1 MQSDSSQLPI
11 TSEEKQLI
19 LSAYQAFNTRDV
31 EAALTLMTLD
41 VHWPNGMEGGYVYG
55 PTEVKNY
62 WLRQWTMINPIVQ
75 PSTLYKDNTGRI
87 VVEVHQVVKDLL
99 GNLLQDKMLY
109 HVYTL
114 TEGLIKEMEI
124 HEL

>member
-19 LSAYQAFNTRDV
+19 LAAYQAFNARNVDT
-31 EAALTLMTLD
+31 ALTLMTPD

-55 PTEVKNY
+55 PAEVKSY
-62 WLRQWTMINPIVQ
+62 WLRQWTMINPTVQ
-75 PSTLYKDNTGRI
+75 PSSIHKDNTGRI
-87 VVEVHQVVKDLL
+87 VVEVHQVVKDLS

-109 HVYTL
+109 HLYTL
-114 TEGLIKEMEI
+114 TEGLIKHMEI
-124 HEL
+124 REL